1 MKAIL
6 SFAPLFSRVRGALAI
21 ALILSLTTLAM
32 GIALLGVSG
41 WFLTAAALTTA
52 GAAFNLFGPSAAV
65 RGLSFAR
72 ILSRYGEKLTGHDTT
87 LRLLSDLRRWLFA
100 KLFPIV
106 PSKDL
111 SRADLVSRL
120 VGDVDALDTVFLMA
134 LGPIATALLTVLAMS
149 IGLGVLLP
157 GAALPYAAA
166 SLIAIVGVPL
176 TLIALSRQAG
186 NEAVSAASA
195 LRQALLDGLDGH
207 QDLVLLGATSRT
219 INAADAAADR
229 LAKAKTRLG
238 LLGALAGGA
247 TQFFAGVAMV
257 SVLVA
262 GLSALPSGAI
272 DGPLLAGLVLA
283 VVASFEASAM
293 LVRST
298 TRLTSAAAAA
308 ERIEAILAAPSQL
321 IEAAEPVAA
330 GDTADVTFDNV
341 LYGYSADRP
350 VLDALSFAVPA
361 GTCVALVGP
370 SGAGKSTIAQLLVR
384 LADPQQG
391 EIRIG
396 GVPIQNMRLDTLR
409 EQVTLM
415 TQDAPVFNDSV
426 RANLRIGNPDADDAA
441 LHAVLR
447 RVGLDEVIAALPQGL
462 NTILGEAGRTLS
474 AGQARRLCLARA
486 LLSPARVLVLDE
498 PTAGL
503 DPEAEAAFL
512 TDLRDIAAG
521 RTVVLIT
528 HTTLPANSMDRTLT
542 LRAGR
547 LSEAIA

>member
-6 SFAPLFSRVRGALAI
+6 SFAPLFSKVRGSLAT
-21 ALILSLTTLAM
+21 ALILSMTTLAM

-41 WFLTAAALTTA
+41 WFLTAAALSTA

-87 LRLLSDLRRWLFA
+87 LRLLSDLRRWVFA
-100 KLFPIV
+100 RLFPIV
-106 PSKDL
+106 PTKNL

-134 LGPIATALLTVLAMS
+134 LGPIATALLTVVAMS

-157 GAALPYAAA
+157 AAALPYAAA
-166 SLIAIVGVPL
+166 SLMAIVAVPL
-176 TLIALSRQAG
+176 ALIALSRQAG
-186 NEAVSAASA
+186 SAAVAAASA

-207 QDLVLLGATSRT
+207 QDLVLLGATARAVDS
-219 INAADAAADR
+219 ADAAAER
-229 LAKAKTRLG
+229 LARAKTRLG

-247 TQFFAGVAMV
+247 TQFFAGLAMV
-257 SVLVA
+257 SVLLA
-262 GLSALPSGAI
+262 GLAAFSDGAI
-272 DGPLLAGLVLA
+272 DGPLFAGLLLA

-308 ERIEAILAAPSQL
+308 ERIEAILAAPVHLSEERQPL
-321 IEAAEPVAA
+321 AV
-330 GDTADVTFDNV
+330 GDSGSVVFDAV
-341 LYGYSADRP
+341 SYGHRADRP
-350 VLDALSFAVPA
+350 VLHALSFAIPA
-361 GTCVALVGP
+361 GACVALVGP

-396 GVPIQNMRLDTLR
+396 GVPIQRLRLDALR
-409 EQVTLM
+409 RQVALM
-415 TQDAPVFNDSV
+415 TQDAPVFRDSV
-426 RANLRIGNPDADDAA
+426 RNNLKIGDPDADDAA
-441 LHAVLR
+441 LRAVLR
-447 RVGLDEVIAALPQGL
+447 RVGLDGVIDALPQGL
-462 NTILGEAGRTLS
+462 DTVLGEAGRTLS

-503 DPEAEAAFL
+503 DPDAEAAFL

-521 RTVVLIT
+521 RTVILIT
-528 HTTLPANSMDRTLT
+528 HTTLPPGSMDQILT

-547 LSEAIA
+547 FSQEV